1 MTERSGVTAVQAP
14 FRERWKR
21 AMVEHYRDLGF
32 THALTLSWN
41 RSVSLEMATF
51 NLKLAHG
58 IVDEEL
64 LGQRYHNKPRD
75 QRTLA
80 VFVFEGL
87 GPGGHLH
94 AHSLWRIRKREHL
107 IPFARLFPGQRGG
120 FWNDIVPSGSY
131 DLDLIDDPD
140 VFVGYALKGQHPSSD
155 DQEIIWSRDF
165 LRP

>member
-1 MTERSGVTAVQAP
+1 MDADGAAMTERSGNTSVKPSFSEQ
-14 FRERWKR
+14 WKK
-21 AMVEHYRDLGF
+21 AMIGHYRDLGF

-41 RSVSLEMATF
+41 RSVSLERAKF

-58 IVDEEL
+58 IVDERL
-64 LGQRYHNKPRD
+64 LGQRYNKKPHD

-87 GPGGHLH
+87 ELGGHVH

-107 IPFARLFPGQRGG
+107 IPFARLFPDQRGG
-120 FWNDIVPSGSY
+120 FWNEIVPSGSY

-140 VFVGYALKGQHPSSD
+140 AFAGYALKG
-155 DQEIIWSRDF
+155 WSQDF

>member
-1 MTERSGVTAVQAP
+1 MIASSCVTSVRP
-14 FRERWKR
+14 SFRERWKR
-21 AMVEHYRDLGF
+21 AMVDHYRDLGF

-41 RSVSLEMATF
+41 RSVSLEKAKF
-51 NLKLAHG
+51 NLKLVHG

-64 LGQRYHNKPRD
+64 LGQRYNKKPKD

-94 AHSLWRIRKREHL
+94 AHSLWRIKRREHL
-107 IPFARLFPGQRGG
+107 IPFARLFPKQRSG
-120 FWNDIVPSGSY
+120 FWNRIVPSGSY

-140 VFVGYALKGQHPSSD
+140 VFSGYALKGQHPSSD
-155 DQEIIWSRDF
+155 DQEIIWSWDF